1 MEDNRVLT
9 DNIIT
14 KYHTAASICGK
25 VYISLKSKIIDLFY
39 NAPLRND
46 NERNLLN
53 LTSYGNNLIKHEL
66 SNIYKKSKDKNI
78 AFPVSISLNN
88 CVGHYIY
95 NHDNPDSEFNTIKE
109 TDVIK
114 IELGVSIDGCI
125 SILAE
130 TFTIN
135 ENLEIK
141 KITDFLDKM
150 QKILVKKIKHEETAD
165 EMRMLFESKC
175 TENDIFPI
183 ENCMS
188 YQQLEGHLNGD
199 TLKYMILNYHKY
211 YDMDDYLISPE
222 NINYEFEEH
231 DIYTI
236 NLSVTPTRDD
246 NDNDDNIKYKNKD
259 ESHIY
264 RLNEYTYS
272 LKLKSSKIFYN
283 QIKTNHSNYA
293 FDISLYNHDAKN
305 RMGIKECLDNNILD
319 AYPIKYVCPS
329 NIPVITKKFTIIVG
343 KNDSKLLK
351 YF

>member
-1 MEDNRVLT
+1 MEDDRVLT
-9 DNIIT
+9 DNMVT
-14 KYHTAASICGK
+14 KYHTSASICGK
-25 VYISLKSKIIDLFY
+25 VYNHLKNKIT
-39 NAPLRND
+39 NE
-46 NERNLLN
+46 NERNLLT
-53 LTSYGNNLIKHEL
+53 LTKLGNILILEEL

-88 CVGHYIY
+88 CVGNYIY
-95 NHDNPDSEFNTIKE
+95 NHENPDSVFNTIKE

-135 ENLEIK
+135 ENKEIK

-150 QKILVKKIKHEETAD
+150 QKELVKKIKHEETAD

-175 TENDIFPI
+175 TDNDIFPV

-188 YQQLEGHLNGD
+188 HQQLEGQLNGD
-199 TLKYMILNYHKY
+199 TLKYMILNYRKY
-211 YDMDDYLISPE
+211 YDMEDYLISPE

-246 NDNDDNIKYKNKD
+246 NEVNIKYKNHD

-264 RLNEYTYS
+264 RINEYTYS
-272 LKLKSSKIFYN
+272 LKLKSSKVFYS
-283 QIKTNHSNYA
+283 QVKANHRNYG
-293 FDISLYNHDAKN
+293 FDVSLYNSDAKN
-305 RMGIKECLDNNILD
+305 RMGIKECLNNNILD
-319 AYPIKYVCPS
+319 TYPIKYVSPVD
-329 NIPVITKKFTIIVG
+329 IPVITKKFTIIVG
-343 KNDSKLLK
+343 KNDSKVLK

>member
-1 MEDNRVLT
+1 MEDDRVLT
-9 DNIIT
+9 DNMIT
-14 KYHTAASICGK
+14 KYHTSASICGK
-25 VYISLKSKIIDLFY
+25 VYNHLKHQIITE
-39 NAPLRND
+39 
-46 NERNLLN
+46 NERNVLALTKLGNALILEELN
-53 LTSYGNNLIKHEL
+53 
-66 SNIYKKSKDKNI
+66 NIYKKSKDKNI
-78 AFPVSISLNN
+78 AFPISISLNN
-88 CVGHYIY
+88 CVGNYIY
-95 NHDNPDSEFNTIKE
+95 NHDNPDSPFNTIKE

-135 ENLEIK
+135 ENVEIK

-150 QKILVKKIKHEETAD
+150 QKELVKKIKHEETAD

-175 TENDIFPI
+175 TDNDIFPI

-188 YQQLEGHLNGD
+188 YQQLEGHLNKD
-199 TLKYMILNYHKY
+199 TLKYMILNYRKY
-211 YDMDDYLISPE
+211 YDMEDYLISPE

-246 NDNDDNIKYKNKD
+246 NEENIKYKNNG
-259 ESHIY
+259 ETHIY

-272 LKLKSSKIFYN
+272 LKLKSSKVFYS
-283 QIKTNHSNYA
+283 QVKSNHRNYG
-293 FDISLYNHDAKN
+293 FDVSLYNYDIKN
-305 RMGIKECLDNNILD
+305 RMGIKECLTNNILD
-319 AYPIKYVCPS
+319 SYPIKYVLPT

-343 KNDSKLLK
+343 KNDSRLLK
-351 YF
+351 YFN

>member
-1 MEDNRVLT
+1 MEDDRVLT
-9 DNIIT
+9 DNMVT
-14 KYHTAASICGK
+14 KYHTSASICGK
-25 VYISLKSKIIDLFY
+25 VYSHLKHQIT
-39 NAPLRND
+39 NE
-46 NERNLLN
+46 NERNV
-53 LTSYGNNLIKHEL
+53 LTLTKLGNTLILEEL

-88 CVGHYIY
+88 CVGNYIY
-95 NHDNPDSEFNTIKE
+95 NHENPDSEFNTIKE

-135 ENLEIK
+135 ENVEIK
-141 KITDFLDKM
+141 TITDFLDKM
-150 QKILVKKIKHEETAD
+150 QRELVKKIKHEETAD

-175 TENDIFPI
+175 TDNGIFPV

-188 YQQLEGHLNGD
+188 YQQLEGQLNGD
-199 TLKYMILNYHKY
+199 ALKYMILNYRKY
-211 YDMDDYLISPE
+211 YDMEDYLISPE

-246 NDNDDNIKYKNKD
+246 NDVNIKYKNNG

-264 RLNEYTYS
+264 RINEYTYS
-272 LKLKSSKIFYN
+272 LKLKSSKAFYS
-283 QIKTNHSNYA
+283 QVKANHRNYG
-293 FDISLYNHDAKN
+293 FDVSLYNHDAKN
-305 RMGIKECLDNNILD
+305 RMGMKECLNNNILD
-319 AYPIKYVCPS
+319 AYPIKYVFPVD
-329 NIPVITKKFTIIVG
+329 IPVITKKFTIIVG

-351 YF
+351 YFN